1 MATPRT
7 IDLLPEIFRTDTNR
21 KFLSA
26 TLDQMTQEPNLI
38 RTQGYV
44 GRRVGPGVNPN
55 DNYVVESTAV
65 RTDYQLEPGVIFLKP
80 DTSTALDAIT
90 YPGMLDALNLQGAD
104 TQRQDRLFSSEYYS
118 WDPFC
123 DLDKFTNYSQYYW
136 LPNGPDSVD
145 IFGTPIAL
153 TDSWSIT
160 RNATGYT
167 FSDIAGE
174 NPVLTLVRGGNYQFE
189 VNQPGSNFWIQA
201 APGINGAMPFAA
213 NISSRNVLGVINN
226 GEDQGTVQ
234 FNVPL
239 KSAQDFYYSLSN
251 IGSVDLITSLKFNQL
266 NNVYVDVF
274 LDQFPDGIDGITD
287 LNGRTVVF
295 TNTIADA
302 ESGGWEVTTQ
312 YDPLIRT
319 APIDQ
324 PDPLNGQPGSYDVDL
339 FDQTTAITSVAQRYS
354 IWQIEYVLDN
364 QGAAFMRLSSVQQVS
379 NLTKFTV
386 LFGTEYAS
394 TQWYK
399 NASGFFEEIP
409 LLTAVLDTLWYQDS
423 VNPEIFGRILL
434 VDPGQELVIDINEII
449 GAKNYT
455 SPNGVVF
462 TNGLKVQL
470 RGAVAPAGF
479 QNLEYYVEG
488 VGTGP
493 GIDARVGFVDGEAY
507 FGPSHTHLGVRMTG
521 AMHRNEFHQF
531 IYNTVEE
538 SLLNVGAGGPAG
550 APLPTAGIP
559 GAAVGNGIKLIP
571 VTDFVTPE
579 TYTRSAS
586 VPYDSTAYDAEPY
599 DSSLN
604 APRVQDYI
612 TINRAARDR
621 NAWSR
626 SNRWFHID
634 VIAAT
639 AEYNNQVLF
648 IDNAARG
655 KRPIIE
661 FRAGLGLYNFGTQ
674 GKTPVNIVDFAAT
687 DAFSNINGQ
696 LGYSTDGYTFLQGSL
711 VIFANDSD
719 PAVRNQIYQVNFID
733 PNNSGI
739 KIIDLVP
746 IINGTALTNQTV
758 VVLSGNT
765 QQGKSYWFDGVN
777 WRAAQE
783 KTQVNQPPLFDVV
796 DSNGVSFGNLAV
808 YPSSTFAG
816 NRLFGYAESTASRQ
830 DDVLGFPLR
839 FLNINNVGDIVFENY
854 LYSRSFI
861 YVRNN
866 ISEET
871 AVGSGF
877 VRQYIDRVSFSD
889 QIGWQVAAAPSRS
902 RQVFKFTFDNQ
913 SLELDVAVD
922 TATVFAPIQIYIEG
936 RFVDPENYVYAVSE
950 NSTVITLLLPVPVG
964 AVIEVQAISDQA
976 SSVGFYQVPINLE
989 NNPLNEN
996 SETFTLGTIRT
1007 HFESIGQNLRNIQ
1020 GAIIGANN
1028 SRDLGNILRYG
1039 DIIVQNSAPVA
1050 LTGVFLRQQQYELF
1064 SSMEFNSQEYSK
1076 YKALLL
1082 DLTTRGDFENF
1093 APTEILDIV
1102 LQEISLG
1109 RSEVSPFYWS
1119 DMLPAGETYTENTY
1133 TYSFISTPVFDTLQ
1147 TYNFVSANF
1156 LGLLVYL
1163 NGRLLTKDYDYTV
1176 SVDSPT
1182 LTITAALAIGD
1193 VIKIREYPTTYGSYV
1208 PNTPTKLGLYPAF
1221 RPEIYV
1227 DNTYL
1232 TPRTVIRGHDGSIT
1246 LAFQDV
1252 RDQVLLEFETRIFDN
1267 LKIATPVP
1275 LTLADVAPGQFRT
1288 TDYTLDE
1295 INQILSTDFL
1305 SWVGWNKL
1313 DYTSQQYQEGN
1324 PFTYNFRQSANV
1336 LTGQPSIGAWRGI
1349 YNYFYD
1355 TYTPNTTPWQMLGLS
1370 EEPDWWQQEYGP
1382 GPYTSGNTV
1391 LWDDLAAGIVR
1402 DPAGN
1407 YVDPRYIRP
1416 ELLTVI
1422 PAGSEGE
1429 LLNPLDCTVGNF
1441 DATSF
1446 RRSWIFGDDG
1456 PVENTWRTSSAWP
1469 FAVMRLLALTKPA
1482 DFFSVFADRDR
1493 YVYNPALEQYL
1504 WDGRYRLDAKQ
1515 LTPLYGDGVSKASY
1529 LDWIIDY
1536 NRQLGL
1542 NSTDKLTV
1550 TLNNIDVRLCW
1561 RTGAF
1566 TDKKYLKVLTERS
1579 APDSQNTSL
1588 ILPDESYQLMLYK
1601 NQPFEKLTYSSVV
1614 VQKTN
1619 NGFVVLGY
1627 SSSEPYFESR
1637 VSRSGTNSTTIVA
1650 GSVSVKISQDYT
1662 DNVIRVPYGS
1672 EFTNAAGVCDFLA
1685 GYGKLLEDQGLVF
1698 ETRENGY
1705 TLNWLQMAQEFLYW
1719 TQQGFAPGATIN
1731 LNPAATSI
1739 STERPQAIVDSIN
1752 NYTPDNIILDQNRR
1766 ALSTSDLII
1775 DRIDN
1780 LFRITATT
1788 SNTINY
1794 LQLKFTAYEHI
1805 VVLDNRSIFAD
1816 LIYQPVT
1823 GVRQSRLLVSGWLS
1837 GGWTGLVNAPG
1848 FVLNQDNIA
1857 EWVPNRKYA
1866 KGEIVLFKNE
1876 YWSSSTIIQPSQ
1888 EFNYNLWIKSDYDD
1902 IQQGLLPN
1910 SANASDQLAT
1920 AYSTY
1925 DANLETEVDLFSY
1938 GLIGFR
1944 PREYMQALNLDD
1956 VSQVNLYQEFL
1967 KSKGTLRSAEIFSL
1981 ADLGKEVAE
1990 YNIYEYWS
1998 ILRSSYGATANR
2010 SYIELLLNQ
2019 ALLPSDPSLVQVI
2032 LPGEISEADQTVLLQ
2047 NVWKSSTNLTSTD
2060 ILPTTLIEPTDKAL
2074 PTAGYVNIDDVDITA
2089 FDLESIENVNNIIND
2104 IGIGT
2109 SIWVATVNDYDWNVY
2124 RSELVN
2130 GTITQVTDNLEGLS
2144 LVQFDSDHHLSV
2156 NDILVIKFFN
2166 LAVDGVYRVVSVPSL
2181 STVLIEYSFEGP
2193 QTTITGTGVGFT
2205 LQSSRVAQASDI
2217 VNLPYAR
2224 ILTPG
2229 IRIWVDNDGTGR
2241 WNVIEKTDP
2250 FTSPFI
2256 TTAENPV
2263 EASQY
2268 GAAVAQGFQNL
2279 SALVGAP
2286 GYNPTQLATAPG
2298 AVYTYVKTDADEYNQ
2313 NSILELGTTGA
2324 AGYGNA
2330 IDIGDQQ
2337 WAVVGASASNNNY
2350 GYAVVVNR
2358 NPASNVFQQWQLL
2371 VIDTGDVVTPSDEFG
2386 YSVTVSQ
2393 DERWIYVGAPAAN
2406 RVYAYGR
2413 VDYQLQS
2420 VEYVAGVSQ
2429 NFYNYSN
2436 SIKIDIDDQLAVANG
2451 PTILTLGVDYLVTGQ
2466 DVVFPIPP
2474 TPGSII
2480 TISRKNNLLFQGDD
2494 STTTFNADQLYGV
2507 QDEYSTTVYI
2517 DTVLQRP
2524 VIDYTV
2530 DGSQNVIFATAPAE
2544 FARIEIRAQT
2554 YYTPV
2559 ATIEIPALAG
2569 TERFGHSV
2577 STTTDGRMLLVGAP
2591 EQSVTDPVTAGV
2603 LIDAGATHVFDR
2615 SVQNFQVVDAAVSSY
2630 TTELPIVAPV
2640 EVYLNNQILV
2650 NQSDAV
2656 SGDYSVAGDTV
2667 TLDINLSVGDIITV
2681 STNQFNLVQTIV
2693 SATPDNS
2700 AEFGYKV
2707 DQCINDCSL
2716 YIGAPFADSSV
2727 LESGQVEFN
2736 TNQSRVF
2743 GTITSLVANPVLTPG
2758 DFIRVNNFFVENTGT
2773 TVAELAT
2780 AINAAALPNAIA
2792 VPTPDVELVG
2802 DGATRVFDIGSIY
2815 SAASAYTTVV
2825 YINDVLQ
2832 TDGVNYTYNNATQ
2845 QITFATAPLFGNT
2858 IRVVSGRLTLS
2869 VKNSAAAQRLA
2880 KLIVSPG
2887 TGDLFID
2894 MSWPVYVHQQI
2905 IVSPLQQ
2912 SYAHFGESIFISDNT
2927 TSLVIGAPNATAVQI
2942 ATFDDNTTTFDADS
2956 VTFFDTVQ
2964 QSGVVYTYDYLPSAA
2979 DTVNDPAQF
2988 VFGQQIFDNRVSSLD
3003 RFGAA
3008 VDYTTGILL
3017 IGAPGSDLEDSQA
3030 NFGSVVALQN
3040 PDQLPA
3046 WQVTRRQQPTVD
3058 VALLNTIYMYD
3069 RVSNNVKQYFDYFD
3083 PSQGRLLGAVAQN
3096 IDYIGAVDP
3105 AAYNVGAFGNYG
3117 SSWTQERVG
3126 QIWWNTS
3133 TVRFLNT
3140 NQDDV
3145 VYASRR
3151 WGQLFPGSL
3160 VQIYQW
3166 VASSVPPAEYAG
3178 PGFVNNTESY
3188 VISTSLNEQGIFGT
3202 TYYFWVIGI
3211 NTVDRAARKT
3221 LSTQTIAQYIENPKS
3236 SGISYVAPIN
3246 ASTVAIYNGADYI
3259 SADDTVL
3266 HVEYD
3271 QELNDA
3277 AVHVEYQLIPQDRA
3291 DGFLTDSLYLKLQ
3304 DSFCGVDTVG
3314 NLVPDPFLSIS
3325 EQYGT
3330 QARPRQSMFVN
3341 RFQALRN
3348 YLERTNT
3355 VLKQYPIAETR
3366 KFSLLNSEEPEPTP
3380 ASGAWNARVANLEE
3394 LSYQNLAEVPIGYRY
3409 LVASDADNRGLWTIY
3424 QTAAGEIPGSKT
3436 LGLIRV
3442 QNYDTRQY
3450 WNYVDWYQPG
3460 YNPATRILIEVPNYS
3475 ALDAITV
3482 PNGASVRVTAN
3493 AQGKFEI
3500 YQYLDAV
3507 WVRVGL
3513 EDGTVEIS
3521 AELWNYQLGR
3531 FGFDI
3536 EVFDAQFFDQEPVIE
3551 TRKIIQAI
3559 NEELFV
3565 GDLLIERNRLLT
3577 LMFNYVL
3584 SEQQAPNW
3592 LTKTSLIDVDH
3603 VIRDLVPFQI
3613 YRRDN
3618 QDFVLDYIREVKPY
3632 HVQIREF
3639 NLIYNGFDQYNGT
3652 VNDFDLPAFWD
3663 AEQNLFI
3670 SPVLD
3675 NTGKLSTT
3683 SSFPDTAP
3691 IWQTLPW
3698 NQWYQN
3704 YLLSIQSVSMVD
3716 GGTGYTVPP
3725 EVVITGTAEETAVMT
3740 ARINSAGSV
3749 IAINVIN
3756 PGFGYL
3762 TTATITLV
3770 GGNGTGA
3777 VAVAVMGNQ
3786 LVRNLNTTIKYD
3798 RYQYQSLIVE
3808 WIPNESYDNGTQVRY
3823 DDRVWSANSDDSTAV
3838 QSTTFDP
3845 DQWTLVSAASL
3856 SGVDRTMGFYV
3867 PAVNQPGLELAL
3879 LISGVD
3885 YPGVQVSGPNFNQN
3899 TGFDVGNFDIN
3910 PFDNLSFG
3918 PEGAPTYDP
3927 GILDAIY
3934 ESEFTD
3940 PYLGTLPAPAYA
3952 GAPPTTGPNP
3962 IVVDGGAFIDTYSSH
3977 APEELVPGVVF
3988 DTLDMRV
3995 FTTPGSD
4002 WTGDGHGFPA
4012 VSLRYTYNTTTLSY
4026 SFRDLLRNPVLIQ
4039 VWNLTLGVQLNPVI
4053 NYTVDWQDLSFTI
4066 NSGVAAGQII
4076 AVTAFGLGGG
4086 NQLYINS
4093 YNGVDV
4099 GNELA
4104 IPVDYDLITE
4114 MVVFVNGQLTTN
4126 YTYSEYQTYETLID
4140 FSNTYTDEDYVFVT
4154 AMGATQP
4161 VSGLSWSTPQT
4172 QYFVSAGQLSYTL
4185 ANSLSGTNPANIV
4198 VEKNGVRARP
4208 SEGIEYI
4215 DDGSSLQFYLPTR
4228 GGYSQGLISDNDVS
4242 VYVNNQPLTLG
4253 TEFIVDP
4260 WDGVTLRT
4268 VTLTTP
4274 PPAGARI
4281 LISVR
4286 TAAQYYL
4293 SGNILIWKT
4302 TGSLIPV
4309 AGDII
4314 SVTTWNDTSQQDLL
4328 TQVFAGPTSQGLQIT
4343 QPYDSTDFDAGLVS
4357 GEPGSFDYSE
4367 GTVINTNVFDT
4378 GRMIVDSSRIGVT
4391 LDGIYLF
4398 EGSGYTV
4405 NGSEVVIPGAPINS
4419 AQVVAITSFTQTV
4432 VPGEIGFRIFQD
4444 MRGLQSTYRI
4454 IRQATT
4460 QLVQPLLATD
4470 DIVYVEDA
4478 AAMAE
4483 PNLPIGQFGL
4493 ITINGERIS
4502 YRTRNLS
4509 TNTLS
4514 GLRRGTAGTAAA
4526 NHATGAAVYDIGRGE
4541 LLPAEYQN
4549 YVESQDY
4556 LANGTQTVF
4565 ATDDIV
4571 LTGLTT
4577 AQQNRAVEVYVGGIL
4592 QTGGY
4597 VITAVN
4603 PVAVSFNTAP
4613 TANYQVTLL
4622 VRRGVSWYT
4631 PGAGTASDGVPLQEQ
4646 QTTAARFIRGD

>member
-1 MATPRT
+1 
-7 IDLLPEIFRTDTNR
+7 
-21 KFLSA
+21 
-26 TLDQMTQEPNLI
+26 
-38 RTQGYV
+38 
-44 GRRVGPGVNPN
+44 
-55 DNYVVESTAV
+55 
-65 RTDYQLEPGVIFLKP
+65 
-80 DTSTALDAIT
+80 
-90 YPGMLDALNLQGAD
+90 
-104 TQRQDRLFSSEYYS
+104 
-118 WDPFC
+118 
-123 DLDKFTNYSQYYW
+123 
-136 LPNGPDSVD
+136 
-145 IFGTPIAL
+145 
-153 TDSWSIT
+153 
-160 RNATGYT
+160 
-167 FSDIAGE
+167 
-174 NPVLTLVRGGNYQFE
+174 LV
-189 VNQPGSNFWIQA
+189 
-201 APGINGAMPFAA
+201 
-213 NISSRNVLGVINN
+213 SRN
-226 GEDQGTVQ
+226 
-234 FNVPL
+234 
-239 KSAQDFYYSLSN
+239 
-251 IGSVDLITSLKFNQL
+251 GS
-266 NNVYVDVF
+266 
-274 LDQFPDGIDGITD
+274 
-287 LNGRTVVF
+287 
-295 TNTIADA
+295 
-302 ESGGWEVTTQ
+302 
-312 YDPLIRT
+312 
-319 APIDQ
+319 
-324 PDPLNGQPGSYDVDL
+324 
-339 FDQTTAITSVAQRYS
+339 
-354 IWQIEYVLDN
+354 
-364 QGAAFMRLSSVQQVS
+364 
-379 NLTKFTV
+379 
-386 LFGTEYAS
+386 
-394 TQWYK
+394 
-399 NASGFFEEIP
+399 
-409 LLTAVLDTLWYQDS
+409 
-423 VNPEIFGRILL
+423 
-434 VDPGQELVIDINEII
+434 
-449 GAKNYT
+449 
-455 SPNGVVF
+455 
-462 TNGLKVQL
+462 
-470 RGAVAPAGF
+470 
-479 QNLEYYVEG
+479 
-488 VGTGP
+488 
-493 GIDARVGFVDGEAY
+493 
-507 FGPSHTHLGVRMTG
+507 
-521 AMHRNEFHQF
+521 
-531 IYNTVEE
+531 
-538 SLLNVGAGGPAG
+538 
-550 APLPTAGIP
+550 
-559 GAAVGNGIKLIP
+559 
-571 VTDFVTPE
+571 
-579 TYTRSAS
+579 
-586 VPYDSTAYDAEPY
+586 
-599 DSSLN
+599 
-604 APRVQDYI
+604 
-612 TINRAARDR
+612 
-621 NAWSR
+621 
-626 SNRWFHID
+626 
-634 VIAAT
+634 
-639 AEYNNQVLF
+639 
-648 IDNAARG
+648 
-655 KRPIIE
+655 
-661 FRAGLGLYNFGTQ
+661 
-674 GKTPVNIVDFAAT
+674 
-687 DAFSNINGQ
+687 
-696 LGYSTDGYTFLQGSL
+696 
-711 VIFANDSD
+711 
-719 PAVRNQIYQVNFID
+719 
-733 PNNSGI
+733 
-739 KIIDLVP
+739 
-746 IINGTALTNQTV
+746 
-758 VVLSGNT
+758 
-765 QQGKSYWFDGVN
+765 
-777 WRAAQE
+777 
-783 KTQVNQPPLFDVV
+783 
-796 DSNGVSFGNLAV
+796 
-808 YPSSTFAG
+808 
-816 NRLFGYAESTASRQ
+816 
-830 DDVLGFPLR
+830 
-839 FLNINNVGDIVFENY
+839 
-854 LYSRSFI
+854 
-861 YVRNN
+861 
-866 ISEET
+866 
-871 AVGSGF
+871 
-877 VRQYIDRVSFSD
+877 
-889 QIGWQVAAAPSRS
+889 
-902 RQVFKFTFDNQ
+902 
-913 SLELDVAVD
+913 
-922 TATVFAPIQIYIEG
+922 
-936 RFVDPENYVYAVSE
+936 
-950 NSTVITLLLPVPVG
+950 
-964 AVIEVQAISDQA
+964 
-976 SSVGFYQVPINLE
+976 
-989 NNPLNEN
+989 
-996 SETFTLGTIRT
+996 
-1007 HFESIGQNLRNIQ
+1007 
-1020 GAIIGANN
+1020 
-1028 SRDLGNILRYG
+1028 
-1039 DIIVQNSAPVA
+1039 
-1050 LTGVFLRQQQYELF
+1050 
-1064 SSMEFNSQEYSK
+1064 
-1076 YKALLL
+1076 
-1082 DLTTRGDFENF
+1082 
-1093 APTEILDIV
+1093 
-1102 LQEISLG
+1102 
-1109 RSEVSPFYWS
+1109 
-1119 DMLPAGETYTENTY
+1119 
-1133 TYSFISTPVFDTLQ
+1133 
-1147 TYNFVSANF
+1147 
-1156 LGLLVYL
+1156 
-1163 NGRLLTKDYDYTV
+1163 
-1176 SVDSPT
+1176 
-1182 LTITAALAIGD
+1182 
-1193 VIKIREYPTTYGSYV
+1193 
-1208 PNTPTKLGLYPAF
+1208 
-1221 RPEIYV
+1221 
-1227 DNTYL
+1227 
-1232 TPRTVIRGHDGSIT
+1232 
-1246 LAFQDV
+1246 
-1252 RDQVLLEFETRIFDN
+1252 
-1267 LKIATPVP
+1267 
-1275 LTLADVAPGQFRT
+1275 
-1288 TDYTLDE
+1288 
-1295 INQILSTDFL
+1295 
-1305 SWVGWNKL
+1305 
-1313 DYTSQQYQEGN
+1313 
-1324 PFTYNFRQSANV
+1324 
-1336 LTGQPSIGAWRGI
+1336 
-1349 YNYFYD
+1349 
-1355 TYTPNTTPWQMLGLS
+1355 
-1370 EEPDWWQQEYGP
+1370 
-1382 GPYTSGNTV
+1382 
-1391 LWDDLAAGIVR
+1391 
-1402 DPAGN
+1402 
-1407 YVDPRYIRP
+1407 
-1416 ELLTVI
+1416 
-1422 PAGSEGE
+1422 
-1429 LLNPLDCTVGNF
+1429 
-1441 DATSF
+1441 
-1446 RRSWIFGDDG
+1446 
-1456 PVENTWRTSSAWP
+1456 
-1469 FAVMRLLALTKPA
+1469 
-1482 DFFSVFADRDR
+1482 
-1493 YVYNPALEQYL
+1493 
-1504 WDGRYRLDAKQ
+1504 
-1515 LTPLYGDGVSKASY
+1515 
-1529 LDWIIDY
+1529 
-1536 NRQLGL
+1536 
-1542 NSTDKLTV
+1542 
-1550 TLNNIDVRLCW
+1550 
-1561 RTGAF
+1561 
-1566 TDKKYLKVLTERS
+1566 
-1579 APDSQNTSL
+1579 
-1588 ILPDESYQLMLYK
+1588 
-1601 NQPFEKLTYSSVV
+1601 
-1614 VQKTN
+1614 
-1619 NGFVVLGY
+1619 
-1627 SSSEPYFESR
+1627 
-1637 VSRSGTNSTTIVA
+1637 NSTTISA
-1650 GSVSVKISQDYT
+1650 GNVTVKISLDYT
-1662 DNVIRVPYGS
+1662 NNVARVPYGF
-1672 EFTNAAGVCDFLA
+1672 EFTNAAGVCDFLVS
-1685 GYGKLLEDQGLVF
+1685 YGKLLEQQGLNF

-1705 TLNWLQMAQEFLYW
+1705 TLNWLQMAEEFLYW
-1719 TQQGFAPGATIN
+1719 TQQGWATGAIIN
-1731 LNPAATSI
+1731 LNPAATTISI
-1739 STERPQAIVDSIN
+1739 ERPQAIVDSIN
-1752 NYTPDNIILDQNRR
+1752 NYTPENIILDQNRR
-1766 ALSTSDLII
+1766 ALPTSDLII

-1788 SNTINY
+1788 SSTINY

-1910 SANASDQLAT
+1910 AANASDQLAT

-1981 ADLGKEVAE
+1981 ADLGKEAAE

-2019 ALLPSDPSLVQVI
+2019 ALLPSDPSLVQVV
-2032 LPGEISEADQTVLLQ
+2032 LPGDESEADQTVLLQ

-2060 ILPTTLIEPTDKAL
+2060 IFPTTLIEPTDKAL

-2089 FDLESIENVNNIIND
+2089 FDLEAVENINELVD
-2104 IGIGT
+2104 QIGIGT
-2109 SIWVATVNDYDWNVY
+2109 SIWVAKVNEYDWNVY

-2130 GTITQVTDNLEGLS
+2130 GTITQVSDNLEGLS
-2144 LVQFDSDHHLSV
+2144 LVQFDSDHHLTA

-2166 LAVDGVYRVVSVPSL
+2166 SAVDGVYRVVSVPSL
-2181 STVLIEYSFEGP
+2181 STVLIEYSFEGQ

-2224 ILTPG
+2224 QLTPG
-2229 IRIWVDNDGTGR
+2229 IRIWVDNDGTGH
-2241 WNVIEKTDP
+2241 WSVIEKTDP

-2286 GYNPTQLATAPG
+2286 GYNPAQLATAPG
-2298 AVYTYVKTDADEYNQ
+2298 AVYTYVKTDTNEYNQ
-2313 NSILELGTTGA
+2313 NSILELETTGA

-2330 IDIGDQQ
+2330 IDIGDQE
-2337 WAVVGASASNNNY
+2337 WAVIGASASDNSY

-2371 VIDTGDVVTPSDEFG
+2371 VIDTGDVVTAADEFG

-2393 DERWIYVGAPAAN
+2393 DERWIYIGAPAGN

-2413 VDYQLQS
+2413 VDYQLQT
-2420 VEYVAGVSQ
+2420 VEYVAGASQ

-2436 SIKIDIDDQLAVANG
+2436 SINIDIDDQLAVANG
-2451 PTILTLGVDYLVTGQ
+2451 PTILTLGVDYVVTGQ

-2474 TPGSII
+2474 TAGSII
-2480 TISRKNNLLFQGDD
+2480 TISRKNNLLFQGDG
-2494 STTTFNADQLYGV
+2494 STTTFNVDQLYGA
-2507 QDEYSTTVYI
+2507 QNEYSTTVYI

-2524 VIDYTV
+2524 MIDYTV

-2544 FARIEIRAQT
+2544 FARIEIRAQA

-2591 EQSVTDPVTAGV
+2591 TQSWTNPVTGEV
-2603 LIDAGATHVFDR
+2603 LVDAGATHVFDR

-2650 NQSDAV
+2650 NQADAV
-2656 SGDYSVAGDTV
+2656 SGDYSVAGNTV

-2716 YIGAPFADSSV
+2716 YIGAPFADSTV

-2736 TNQSRVF
+2736 INQSRVY

-2773 TVAELAT
+2773 TVAELST
-2780 AINAAALPNAIA
+2780 TINAAALSNVIA
-2792 VPTPDVELVG
+2792 MTTPDVELVG
-2802 DGATRVFDIGSIY
+2802 NGTTRVFDIGPIY
-2815 SAASAYTTVV
+2815 SSASAYTTVV

-2832 TDGVNYTYNNATQ
+2832 TAGSDYTYNNETQ
-2845 QITFATAPLFGNT
+2845 QITFATAPLFPNA

-2869 VKNSAAAQRLA
+2869 VKNSAAAQQLA
-2880 KLIVSPG
+2880 KLTVGPG

-2894 MSWPVYVHQQI
+2894 MAWPVYAHQQI

-2942 ATFDDNTTTFDADS
+2942 STFDNDTTTFDADS
-2956 VTFFDTVQ
+2956 ATFFDTVQ

-2979 DTVNDPAQF
+2979 DVVSNPAQF

-3008 VDYTTGILL
+3008 VDYTTGTLL
-3017 IGAPGSDLEDSQA
+3017 IGAPGSDLGDSQA

-3133 TVRFLNT
+3133 TVRFLDT
-3140 NQDDV
+3140 NQDDI

-3151 WGQLFPGSL
+3151 WGQLFPDSL

-3166 VASSVPPAEYAG
+3166 VASAVPPAEYDG
-3178 PGFVNNTESY
+3178 PGFVNNIESY

-3221 LSTQTIAQYIENPKS
+3221 LSTETIAQYIENPKS

-3259 SADDTVL
+3259 SAEDTVL

-3304 DSFCGVDTVG
+3304 DSFCGVDTAG

-3348 YLERTNT
+3348 YLGRTNT
-3355 VLKQYPIAETR
+3355 VLKQFPIAETR
-3366 KFSLLNSEEPEPTP
+3366 RFSLLNSEEPEPTP
-3380 ASGAWNARVANLEE
+3380 ASGAWDARVANLEE
-3394 LSYQNLAEVPIGYRY
+3394 LSYQNLVEVPVDYRY

-3436 LGLIRV
+3436 LELIRV

-3507 WVRVGL
+3507 WVRVAL
-3513 EDGTVEIS
+3513 QDGTIEMS
-3521 AELWNYQLGR
+3521 AKLWNYQQGR

-3592 LTKTSLIDVDH
+3592 LTKTSLIDVNH

-3663 AEQNLFI
+3663 AAQDLFI

-3683 SSFPDTAP
+3683 SSFPDTDP
-3691 IWQTLPW
+3691 VWQTLPW

-3704 YLLSIQSVSMVD
+3704 YLLSIQSVSIVD

-3725 EVVITGTAEETAVMT
+3725 EVVVTGTAEETAVMT
-3740 ARINSAGSV
+3740 ARINSAGRV

-3756 PGFGYL
+3756 PGFGYS

-3786 LVRNLNTTIKYD
+3786 RVRNINTVIKYD
-3798 RYQYQSLIVE
+3798 RYQYQSSIVE
-3808 WIPNESYDNGTQVRY
+3808 WSANENYDNGTLVRY
-3823 DDRVWSANSDDSTAV
+3823 DNRVWSANSDDSTAV

-3845 DQWTLVSAASL
+3845 DQWTLVSAADL

-3867 PAVNQPGLELAL
+3867 PSVNQPGLELAL

-3885 YPGVQVSGPNFNQN
+3885 YPGVQVAGPRFDQN

-3910 PFDNLSFG
+3910 PFDNLAFG

-3927 GILDAIY
+3927 EILDAIY

-3952 GAPPTTGPNP
+3952 GVPPTTGPNP
-3962 IVVDGGAFIDTYSSH
+3962 IVVDGGEFVDTYSSH
-3977 APEELVPGVVF
+3977 APEELVPGAVF

-4012 VSLRYTYNTTTLSY
+4012 ASIRYTYDVATANY
-4026 SFRDLLRNPVLIQ
+4026 SFRELLRNPVLIQ
-4039 VWNLTLGVQLNPVI
+4039 VWNLTLGVQLNPVA
-4053 NYTVDWQDLSFTI
+4053 NYTVDWQDLSFAI
-4066 NSGVAAGQII
+4066 NSGVAAGQTI
-4076 AVTAFGLGGG
+4076 AVTAYGLGGS

-4093 YNGVDV
+4093 YNGAAV
-4099 GNELA
+4099 GNELT

-4114 MVVFVNGQLTTN
+4114 MVVFVNGVLITN
-4126 YTYSEYQTYETLID
+4126 YSYDEYETYETRIEFD
-4140 FSNTYTDEDYVFVT
+4140 DTYTANDYVFVT

-4161 VSGLSWSTPQT
+4161 VADLSWSTPQT

-4185 ANSLSGTNPANIV
+4185 ADSLSGTNPANII

-4228 GGYSQGLISDNDVS
+4228 GGYSPGIIAANDVT
-4242 VYVNNQPLTLG
+4242 VYVNNTPLTLG
-4253 TEFIVDP
+4253 TEFFLDP
-4260 WDGVTLRT
+4260 WDGVTPRT

-4274 PPAGARI
+4274 PPPGARI

-4293 SGNILIWKT
+4293 SGNVLIWKA

-4314 SVTTWNDTSQQDLL
+4314 SVTTWNDTSEQNLL
-4328 TQVFAGPTSQGLQIT
+4328 TQVFAGPTSQGLQIV

-4357 GEPGSFDYSE
+4357 GEAGSFDYSD

-4378 GRMIVDSSRIGVT
+4378 GRVIVDSSRLVVT

-4419 AQVVAITSFTQTV
+4419 AQVVAITSFAQTV

-4460 QLVQPLLATD
+4460 QLVQPLAATD
-4470 DIVYVEDA
+4470 DVVYVADA
-4478 AAMAE
+4478 GAMAE
-4483 PNLPIGQFGL
+4483 PNLPLGLFGL

-4502 YRTRNLS
+4502 YRTRNLAN
-4509 TNTLS
+4509 NTLT
-4514 GLRRGTAGTAAA
+4514 GLRRGTAGTAADS
-4526 NHATGAAVYDIGRGE
+4526 HAAGAAVYDIGRGE

-4549 YVESQDY
+4549 YVESQEY

-4571 LTGLTT
+4571 LTGLTS

-4597 VITAVN
+4597 QITAVD
-4603 PVAVSFNTAP
+4603 PVTVSFNTAP
-4613 TANYQVTLL
+4613 TANYQVTVL
-4622 VRRGVSWYT
+4622 VRRGESWYT
-4631 PGAGTASDGVPLQEQ
+4631 PGTGTASNGIPLQEQ
-4646 QTTAARFIRGD
+4646 QTVAARFIRGD